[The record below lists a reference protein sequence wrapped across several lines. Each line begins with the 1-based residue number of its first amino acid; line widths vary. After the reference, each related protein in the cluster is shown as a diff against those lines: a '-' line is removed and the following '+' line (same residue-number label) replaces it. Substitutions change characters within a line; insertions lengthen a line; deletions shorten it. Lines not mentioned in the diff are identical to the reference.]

1 MKFLNYDAPE
11 RLVIKV
17 LELAI
22 PDFILEVIRKQE
34 AAFYHGD
41 EFYLQMLCP
50 LQRYEQG
57 EVEERPLTECS
68 LEIFTPISFDQCLNP
83 TPIQKFT
90 RASYRNIVSLLHTI
104 PVYLR
109 KNKRDDEEG
118 DLLGAYYPDT
128 NNPYIELYMQDIWEA
143 AKENDLHYKWL
154 LTKVLIH
161 ELAHAALDVDN
172 LENGKCIDEKE
183 EDSQENRE
191 LMLQMR
197 EFGKWREESMANAI
211 TLRIIRETDDTAFYA
226 YAKEFMLHQPDRYAL
241 GVLLENFEDLD
252 FDSVLEAKYMG
263 VPVNFAEEWMAYVQG
278 TPDWEGLHQRNKEL
292 IGEWAKNQK
301 NNSKEIS
308 NC

>member
-1 MKFLNYDAPE
+1 MKILNYDAPE
-11 RLVIKV
+11 ELVIKV
-17 LELAI
+17 LEQAI

-34 AAFYHGD
+34 TAFYHGD
-41 EFYLQMLCP
+41 EFYLQVLCP

-57 EVEERPLTECS
+57 EESEE
-68 LEIFTPISFDQCLNP
+68 FTPISFDQGLRP
-83 TPIQKFT
+83 TPIRKFT

-109 KNKRDDEEG
+109 KNKRDDKGG

-128 NNPYIELYMQDIWEA
+128 NNPYIELYMKDIWEA
-143 AKENDLHYKWL
+143 AKANDLHYKWL

-161 ELAHAALDVDN
+161 ELAHAALDVYN
-172 LENGKCIDEKE
+172 LENGEYIEEPKE
-183 EDSQENRE
+183 VKYST
-191 LMLQMR
+191 

-211 TLRIIRETDDTAFYA
+211 TLRIIREADDTAFYA
-226 YAKEFMLHQPDRYAL
+226 YAKEFMLHHQDWWYAL

-263 VPVNFAEEWMAYVQG
+263 VSEDFAKEWKTYVQG

-292 IGEWAKNQK
+292 IEEWTKNKK

>member
-1 MKFLNYDAPE
+1 MKILNYDAPE
-11 RLVIKV
+11 ELVVKV
-17 LELAI
+17 LEQAI
-22 PDFILEVIRKQE
+22 PDFILAVIRKQE
-34 AAFYHGD
+34 AAFYHSD
-41 EFYLQMLCP
+41 EFCFQMLCP
-50 LQRYEQG
+50 LKICKQG
-57 EVEERPLTECS
+57 ERELVGETDTS
-68 LEIFTPISFDQCLNP
+68 YKEIIPISFDQSLIP
-83 TPIQKFT
+83 TPIWKFP

-104 PVYLR
+104 PIYLR
-109 KNKRDDEEG
+109 EKDEC
-118 DLLGAYYPDT
+118 DLLGAYHPDK
-128 NNPYIELYMQDIWEA
+128 NNPYIELYMQDIWDA
-143 AKENDLHYKWL
+143 AKANDLHYKWL

-161 ELAHAALDVDN
+161 ELAHAALDVYN
-172 LENGKCIDEKE
+172 LENGEYIEEKVKY
-183 EDSQENRE
+183 ST
-191 LMLQMR
+191 

-211 TLRIIRETDDTAFYA
+211 TLRIIREADDTAFYA

-292 IGEWAKNQK
+292 IGEWAKDQK

>member
-1 MKFLNYDAPE
+1 MKILNYDAPE
-11 RLVIKV
+11 ELVIKV
-17 LELAI
+17 LEQAI

-34 AAFYHGD
+34 TAFYHGD

-57 EVEERPLTECS
+57 EVEKRQVTEGS
-68 LEIFTPISFDQCLNP
+68 LEIFTPISFDQCLRP
-83 TPIQKFT
+83 TPIRKFT
-90 RASYRNIVSLLHTI
+90 QASYRNIVSLLHTI

-109 KNKRDDEEG
+109 AENKSREEG
-118 DLLGAYYPDT
+118 DLLGIYHPDK
-128 NNPYIELYMQDIWEA
+128 NNPYIVLYMQDIWDA
-143 AKENDLHYKWL
+143 AKANDLHFKWL

-161 ELAHAALDVDN
+161 ELAHAALDVYN
-172 LENGKCIDEKE
+172 LENGKYIEEKVKY
-183 EDSQENRE
+183 ST
-191 LMLQMR
+191 

-211 TLRIIRETDDTAFYA
+211 TLRIIREFDDTAFYA
-226 YAKEFMLHQPDRYAL
+226 YAKEFMLHQSDGYAL

-263 VPVNFAEEWMAYVQG
+263 VPGVPVNFAEEWMAYVQD

-292 IGEWAKNQK
+292 IGEWTKNQK